1 MSSLKEIKIRIAS
14 VNSTGKITSAMKMV
28 SSAKLHHSQGKTE
41 HLLPYE
47 KKLSDILHHFLTA
60 NSDIETAF
68 AQSRPVRKVAIVA
81 FSSNSGLCGTFNAN
95 VIKELTI
102 RIQQYKEKNI
112 EVVLYPIG
120 KKIKE
125 TLNKEGYTFKK
136 DYQHLIDKPDYA
148 GAVELATELMER
160 FESKEVDKIE
170 LLYHHFKSTAQQQI
184 RWQDWLPAHFSEEEE
199 KRKESENFIIE
210 PSPEI
215 VLKEL
220 LPKVLRLGIYAVLLD
235 TTTSEHAA
243 RILAMQTASD
253 NANELLQELTLQ
265 YNKSRQQAIT
275 NELMDIMG
283 GR

>member
-1 MSSLKEIKIRIAS
+1 
-14 VNSTGKITSAMKMV
+14 MV

-41 HLLPYE
+41 LLLPYE
-47 KKLSDILHHFLTA
+47 KKLKDILYHLLA
-60 NSDIETAF
+60 VNNDIETVF
-68 AQSRPVRKVAIVA
+68 TQSRPIKRVGIVA

-95 VIKELTI
+95 VIKELDN
-102 RIQQYKEKNI
+102 RIQEYKKKDI
-112 EVVLYPIG
+112 DVLLFPVG

-125 TLNKEGYTFKK
+125 ALQKEGYSHI
-136 DYQHLIDKPDYA
+136 DNYQHLIDNPDYEEA
-148 GAVELATELMER
+148 SQLATVLMQH
-160 FESKEVDKIE
+160 FEAEEVDKIE
-170 LLYHHFKSTAQQQI
+170 LLYHHFKSTALQQLT
-184 RWQDWLPAHFSEEEE
+184 WQTWLPTCLSYEEEY
-199 KRKESENFIIE
+199 KREDNADYIID
-210 PSPEI
+210 PSTEI
-215 VLKEL
+215 VLDNL

-283 GR
+283 GH